1 MPHVKMIR
9 LAEDE
14 PQRVRLEIDGSS
26 IRIWLDGAEVSTLR
40 GFAEM
45 KHGWRTILA
54 DGRTLEVRTMRPVL
68 LPELAVLVDG
78 RHVAD
83 SPSHPRKMLRGTA
96 QGLLIGTGIFVVL
109 ALTGRRAANAYS
121 ITLEVLQF
129 VGALLLLR
137 RMYLGAVLVA
147 LALLAD
153 LILIDLWLI
162 AAPSRQLIWPVVGR
176 LLFAAFL
183 IRAFIALRDVR
194 RNDAMSAAA
203 ARAA

>member
-54 DGRTLEVRTMRPVL
+54 DGRTLEVRTLRPVL

>member
-1 MPHVKMIR
+1 MIR

-54 DGRTLEVRTMRPVL
+54 DGRTLEVRTLRPVL

-194 RNDAMSAAA
+194 RDDAMSAAA